1 MTFLVELED
10 CLSASSSLGHGEQLA
25 THCTESV
32 LLWEAGS
39 AITQSQVCGIGCW
52 TSPEIPLNWI
62 DIFFSRTTLLGVMKC
77 KRFCSWIWFMLPIMF
92 GRYPKICSFAGLEGS
107 GNCKM
112 LRTLDYDLYNGR
124 MNILNVRLF
133 QNAKWIT
140 HPHGWHQLQQLALM
154 HNSYLWFAAVVVVS
168 YIGAGTGPA
177 DPAMARP
184 FSAEVDII
192 TRLTFVWSRIAIVK
206 FGMVHT

>member
-1 MTFLVELED
+1 
-10 CLSASSSLGHGEQLA
+10 
-25 THCTESV
+25 
-32 LLWEAGS
+32 
-39 AITQSQVCGIGCW
+39 
-52 TSPEIPLNWI
+52 
-62 DIFFSRTTLLGVMKC
+62 
-77 KRFCSWIWFMLPIMF
+77 
-92 GRYPKICSFAGLEGS
+92 
-107 GNCKM
+107 M

-124 MNILNVRLF
+124 MNINVRLF

-154 HNSYLWFAAVVVVS
+154 HNSYLWFAAVAVVS

-192 TRLTFVWSRIAIVK
+192 MRLTFVWSRIAIVK
-206 FGMVHT
+206 FSMVRT